1 MFADAGAAQ
10 VLARWAPA
18 TVALFARVVGDE
30 YAKARKG
37 WPGKDGASKVV
48 DAGTIARMA
57 AAIDAMRAA
66 DANAAE
72 AAAGMTGEQAVA
84 VAEARAGNIPQP

>member
-1 MFADAGAAQ
+1 M
-10 VLARWAPA
+10 W
-18 TVALFARVVGDE
+18 T
-30 YAKARKG
+30 
-37 WPGKDGASKVV
+37 PGQSL
-48 DAGTIARMA
+48 MA

-84 VAEARAGNIPQP
+84 VAEARAGNILQP

>member
-1 MFADAGAAQ
+1 MFADPGASA

-30 YAKARKG
+30 YAKAREG
-37 WPGKDGASKVV
+37 WPGKDGRRRLWA
-48 DAGTIARMA
+48 AGTIARMA

-72 AAAGMTGEQAVA
+72 AAAGMTGEQAAA